1 MLTNK
6 AANINNLIYFLLI
19 IGIFLLFFV
28 DGPTTYHNKVLLLF
42 WNNGHILFF
51 ASLTTIFHLKFDNN
65 FRFSPYILSF
75 IIPIIFGVI
84 IELIQSKIGRN
95 VDWND
100 VYLGFL
106 GALLINSCYF
116 VKRKANATSLI
127 LLLIPIILIIGQQK
141 SLFSAIKME
150 YLINARLPVLA
161 AFDSD
166 DDLNNWT
173 GESLSILKI
182 DQISSGKVLKATLIA
197 NQQYTNLTL
206 NNFHKDWEGYHTLN
220 ISVYLEG
227 NDNVK
232 LCIKITD
239 MINDIGNQTYDD
251 RFNYCTL
258 LTPKTNN
265 IVIPVNDI
273 RTSPELRY
281 LDITN
286 LSQITFF
293 AMNLLSNKTVYIRA
307 IELQ

>member
-1 MLTNK
+1 M
-6 AANINNLIYFLLI
+6 
-19 IGIFLLFFV
+19 
-28 DGPTTYHNKVLLLF
+28 
-42 WNNGHILFF
+42 
-51 ASLTTIFHLKFDNN
+51 
-65 FRFSPYILSF
+65 
-75 IIPIIFGVI
+75 
-84 IELIQSKIGRN
+84 
-95 VDWND
+95 
-100 VYLGFL
+100 
-106 GALLINSCYF
+106 
-116 VKRKANATSLI
+116 
-127 LLLIPIILIIGQQK
+127 
-141 SLFSAIKME
+141 
-150 YLINARLPVLA
+150 INARLPVLA